1 MCIITKS
8 DLSRI
13 YENLERRQR
22 DKDAIQ
28 QELQRK
34 KDLAE
39 RSAAVT
45 KHWPNTIIVKKTN
58 KCLEKK
64 IFRLFDFWKGARER
78 KLEAKRIREEQDEER
93 RKLLDIEEEKLAAE
107 RRRSQI
113 ERAKQLQ
120 YYETDRIRTFHVTE
134 NFSLSNLIYYFEF
147 QCVECNAI

>member
-1 MCIITKS
+1 MPVQQTEQQRLLPNASDLRQMCIITKS

-64 IFRLFDFWKGARER
+64 IFRLFDF
-78 KLEAKRIREEQDEER
+78 
-93 RKLLDIEEEKLAAE
+93 
-107 RRRSQI
+107 
-113 ERAKQLQ
+113 
-120 YYETDRIRTFHVTE
+120 
-134 NFSLSNLIYYFEF
+134 
-147 QCVECNAI
+147 